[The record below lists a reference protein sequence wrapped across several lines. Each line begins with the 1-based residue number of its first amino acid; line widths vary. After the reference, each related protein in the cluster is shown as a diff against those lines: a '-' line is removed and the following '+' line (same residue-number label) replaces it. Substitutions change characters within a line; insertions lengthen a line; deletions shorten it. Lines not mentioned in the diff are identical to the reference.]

1 MLGANVLVMFLID
14 FLEQARVTSKQIAV
28 ERNSDLLLLRE
39 GCTLK
44 GLDSFFFLNSSTFTD
59 PSSNWDCERVV
70 TQDEIFEQR
79 YSQCLL
85 IYVVCAAIY
94 SAIYCVFTAHCV

>member
-1 MLGANVLVMFLID
+1 MGDIKRSKEEEWKMLGANVLVMFLID

-44 GLDSFFFLNSSTFTD
+44 GLDSFFFLFKYLRRSK
-59 PSSNWDCERVV
+59 
-70 TQDEIFEQR
+70 
-79 YSQCLL
+79 LKL
-85 IYVVCAAIY
+85 GL
-94 SAIYCVFTAHCV
+94 

>member
-44 GLDSFFFLNSSTFTD
+44 GLDSFFFFLIQV
-59 PSSNWDCERVV
+59 PSQIQAQTGIVKGW
-70 TQDEIFEQR
+70 
-79 YSQCLL
+79 
-85 IYVVCAAIY
+85 
-94 SAIYCVFTAHCV
+94 